1 MQRLSHYKIERKAW
15 VRGQTFGFPCSLVQL
30 NGLHYKGVWG
40 SRYVK
45 KPCVRFF
52 KYLGCLIILFPPYLG
67 GSSSVV
73 HGGVEGVGEC
83 LATSD
88 CRGAGG
94 RERGREEGREGGG
107 REGGGREGGREGGRR
122 WGKWEEGMLRG
133 RKKGDINQWRNNA
146 RDNKNLIERTKQ
158 EIRRGIVDMKREG
171 VGGGNK
177 KGKGRIREGEEV
189 GEGGKG

>member
-107 REGGGREGGREGGRR
+107 REGGGREGGRE
-122 WGKWEEGMLRG
+122 
-133 RKKGDINQWRNNA
+133 
-146 RDNKNLIERTKQ
+146 
-158 EIRRGIVDMKREG
+158 
-171 VGGGNK
+171 
-177 KGKGRIREGEEV
+177 EV
-189 GEGGKG
+189 GKMGRGDVEGKKEGRYKSMEEQCKGQQKFNRENETGDKERDS